1 VIDRASLIGEYALI
15 ELVVAWPL
23 LLAGSLALAGYLRV
37 TRQLSWATVSYAL
50 GFAWLLSL
58 IGGLAVWTFWPA
70 AIGGP
75 MLANYVHGPVLVA
88 ALLAFP
94 LMAWVT
100 ASGRHTTI
108 VP

>member
-1 VIDRASLIGEYALI
+1 
-15 ELVVAWPL
+15 
-23 LLAGSLALAGYLRV
+23 
-37 TRQLSWATVSYAL
+37 VSYAL

-94 LMAWVT
+94 LMARLLLPG
-100 ASGRHTTI
+100 AARPMCPNLSPNAD
-108 VP
+108 VPHAGCAPQRAAG